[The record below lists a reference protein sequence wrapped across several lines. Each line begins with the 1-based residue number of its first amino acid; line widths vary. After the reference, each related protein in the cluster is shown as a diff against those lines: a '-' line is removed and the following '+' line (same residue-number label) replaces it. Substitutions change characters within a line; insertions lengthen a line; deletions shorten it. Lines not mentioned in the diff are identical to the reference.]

1 MKNWQINYQLKE
13 KNLPARQ
20 AEIMKA
26 VLDNR
31 QIGSKDKSNFLSP
44 LDPRQLSLKD
54 VGIDNKEMDK
64 AEKRILAAKKKNET
78 VLIWGDYDAD
88 GLTAAAIL
96 WQALWAKKIK
106 CFPHIP
112 QRRDGYGLNM
122 TVFKQLKKKYPHLG
136 LIITVDNG
144 ITALEEVKAIRADG
158 VDVIVTDHHARAK
171 KFPKASAIIWT
182 EQLAGAAVAWFL
194 ACRFDKKS
202 AGLDLA
208 GLGTVVDM
216 MPLTGYNRSFAK
228 FGLAAM
234 RNNSRPGLKALFD
247 SAGIKAADLQA
258 YHFGFIIGPRLNA
271 MGRIGKSMESLRLLC
286 VQKVSTARRLAQEI
300 EQTNRRRQAMTK
312 EACEKAEAIIGTVKN
327 KILLADIASLHPG
340 IIGLVAGKLTR
351 KFYRPAVVLCQ
362 QEDSWRGSCRSI
374 KGFNI
379 IKALRKM
386 EDLLVGVG
394 GHDQA
399 AGFTVKS
406 ENLPKLKEKLTQLA
420 EAEITPALLVRQ
432 VEVDCQLNFYDLT
445 FGLEKAIAALAP
457 FGLGNPSPLF
467 YTQGAIISCLR
478 RVGRNNDHL
487 KLVLDDAATPE
498 IEATPAD
505 FERSARPLD
514 GIGFSMGQ
522 LDLAVGDKIDIAYNL
537 TLNRWRGQKSLQ
549 LKIKEIRK
557 SQWKKTRI

>member
-13 KNLPARQ
+13 KDLPARQ

-26 VLDNR
+26 ILNNR
-31 QIGSKDKSNFLSP
+31 QISDKNKDDFLSP
-44 LDPRQLSLKD
+44 PDPRQLSLKA
-54 VGIDNKEMDK
+54 VGIDDKEMDK
-64 AEKRILAAKKKNET
+64 AEKRILAAKKKKET
-78 VLIWGDYDAD
+78 VLIWGDYDTD

-96 WQALWAKKIK
+96 WQALWAKKIN

-122 TVFKQLKKKYPHLG
+122 TVFRQLKKKYPQLG

-144 ITALEEVKAIRADG
+144 ITALKEIEKIQADG

-171 KFPKASAIIWT
+171 KLPKAKAIVWT
-182 EQLAGAAVAWFL
+182 DQLAGAAVAWFL
-194 ACRFDKKS
+194 ARRFDKES

-216 MPLTGYNRSFAK
+216 MPLTGHNRSFAK

-234 RNNSRPGLKALFD
+234 RENSRPGLKALFD
-247 SAGIKAADLQA
+247 TAGIKAVDLKA

-271 MGRIGKSMESLRLLC
+271 MGRIGESMESLRLLC
-286 VQKVSTARRLAQEI
+286 TQKDSAARLLAQKI
-300 EQTNRRRQAMTK
+300 EQTNRRRQTMTK
-312 EACEKAEAIIGTVKN
+312 LACEKAETVVGVAKD
-327 KILLADIASLHPG
+327 KILLADIASLDPG
-340 IIGLVAGKLTR
+340 IIGLVAGELTR
-351 KFYRPAVVLCQ
+351 KFHRPAIVLCQ
-362 QEDSWRGSCRSI
+362 EKDVWRGSCRSI

-406 ENLPKLKEKLTQLA
+406 KNLPKLKEKLIQLA
-420 EAEITPALLVRQ
+420 EAEITPDLLIRQ
-432 VEVDCQLNFYDLT
+432 VKIDCQLNFYDLT
-445 FGLEKAIAALAP
+445 FDLEKSIASLAP

-467 YTQGAIISCLR
+467 YTQGAIISRLKQ
-478 RVGRNNDHL
+478 VGRNNDHL
-487 KLVLDDAATPE
+487 KLILDDTATPE

-537 TLNRWRGQKSLQ
+537 TLNRWQGRETLQ

-557 SQWKKTRI
+557 SSWKEN